1 MARAW
6 DKACASPAVWLGLWL
21 LNNVAVTLLNKAAF
35 SSVHFNYPM
44 TLSLVHMC
52 CSAAGCRMFYT
63 RPTKTMSWEARKQIL
78 LFSIIFTLNIA
89 VGNVSLKFVSVNF
102 NQVMR
107 SLVPGLT
114 LLVGLWQGKP
124 ITLLRSLSVVPII
137 AGVAM
142 ACFGDMTYTWVG
154 FIVTVGCVILAAAK
168 VVCGG
173 EMLRGEAQLQ
183 PMELLDW
190 MAPLAG
196 VQCLMLAIATGEISS
211 IYHSW
216 SEVNTRGVWMMV
228 FGSGFASFTLNVSSL
243 IANKLTSPLTLC
255 IAANV
260 KQVLM
265 IVVSTLVFQT
275 EVTLLNGLGILLVL
289 LSSANYSFITLNES
303 KTKTISEAK
312 PPEGQKNDVV

>member
-1 MARAW
+1 VGLW
-6 DKACASPAVWLGLWL
+6 DRACASPTVWLGLWL
-21 LNNVAVTLLNKAAF
+21 VNNVAVTLLNKAAF
-35 SSVHFNYPM
+35 ASVHFNYPM
-44 TLSLVHMC
+44 TLSLIHMV
-52 CSAAGCRMFYT
+52 CSGIGCRISYT
-63 RPTKTMSWEARKQIL
+63 RPVKTLSWDARKQIL
-78 LFSIIFTLNIA
+78 LFSIIFTLNIV

-124 ITLLRSLSVVPII
+124 FTLVRALSVLPII
-137 AGVAM
+137 VGVAM
-142 ACFGDMTYTWVG
+142 ACFGDMTYTALG
-154 FIVTVGCVILAAAK
+154 FFVTLGCIILAAAK

-183 PMELLDW
+183 PMELLSW

-196 VQCLMLAIATGEISS
+196 VQCFVLAVCTGEISA
-211 IYHSW
+211 IYGSW
-216 SEVNTRGVWMMV
+216 PEVNTRGVWTMV
-228 FGSGFASFTLNVSSL
+228 FGSGLASFTLNVSSL

-265 IVVSTLVFQT
+265 IVVSTLVFKT
-275 EVTLLNGLGILLVL
+275 EVTVLNGMGILLVL
-289 LSSANYSFITLNES
+289 VASANYSFITLRE
-303 KTKTISEAK
+303 TKAKVVSEPSPVDTKA
-312 PPEGQKNDVV
+312 NAV

>member
-1 MARAW
+1 MTSGTW
-6 DKACASPAVWLGLWL
+6 DRACASPTVWLGLWL
-21 LNNVAVTLLNKAAF
+21 INNVAVTLLNKAAF

-44 TLSLVHMC
+44 TLSLIHML
-52 CSAAGCRMFYT
+52 CSGIGCRIFYT
-63 RPTKTMSWEARKQIL
+63 RPVKSLSSEARKQIL

-89 VGNVSLKFVSVNF
+89 VGNVSLKYVSVNF

-124 ITLLRSLSVVPII
+124 FTLIKALSVVPII
-137 AGVAM
+137 VGVAM
-142 ACFGDMTYTWVG
+142 ACFGDMTYTAVG
-154 FIVTVGCVILAAAK
+154 FLVTVGCVILAAAK

-190 MAPLAG
+190 MAPLAAG
-196 VQCLMLAIATGEISS
+196 QCLLLALTTGEISA
-211 IYHSW
+211 IYYSW
-216 SEVNTRGVWMMV
+216 PQVNTRGVWMMV
-228 FGSGFASFTLNVSSL
+228 MGSGVASFTLNVSSL

-265 IVVSTLVFQT
+265 IVVSTLVFET
-275 EVTLLNGLGILLVL
+275 EVTVLNGMGILLVL
-289 LSSANYSFITLNES
+289 LASANYSFITL
-303 KTKTISEAK
+303 SEKAK
-312 PPEGQKNDVV
+312 VAPEPRPVDKAADAV

>member
-1 MARAW
+1 MAQGAW
-6 DKACASPAVWLGLWL
+6 GRACASPTVWLGLWL

-44 TLSLVHMC
+44 TLSLIHML
-52 CSAAGCRMFYT
+52 CSGLGCKIFYT
-63 RPTKTMSWEARKQIL
+63 RTTKALSWEAKKQIL
-78 LFSIIFTLNIA
+78 LFSVVFTLNIA

-124 ITLLRSLSVVPII
+124 ISRVRALSVVPII
-137 AGVAM
+137 VGVAM
-142 ACFGDMTYTWVG
+142 ACFGDMTYTAVG
-154 FIVTVGCVILAAAK
+154 FVVTLVCVILAAAK

-190 MAPLAG
+190 MAPLAA
-196 VQCLMLAIATGEISS
+196 VQCLLLALVTGEVSAI
-211 IYHSW
+211 IQSW
-216 SEVNTRGVWMMV
+216 PEVNTRGVWGMV
-228 FGSGFASFTLNVSSL
+228 MGSGVASFTLNVSSL

-265 IVVSTLVFQT
+265 IVVSTLVFHT
-275 EVTLLNGLGILLVL
+275 EVTVLNGLGILMVL
-289 LSSANYSFITLNES
+289 IASANYSFITLNE
-303 KTKTISEAK
+303 TKPK
-312 PPEGQKNDVV
+312 VVPEVQLTDKNDVV

>member
-1 MARAW
+1 
-6 DKACASPAVWLGLWL
+6 VWLGLWL

-35 SSVHFNYPM
+35 ASVHFNYPM
-44 TLSLVHMC
+44 TLSLIHML
-52 CSAAGCRMFYT
+52 CSGLGCRIFYT
-63 RPTKTMSWEARKQIL
+63 RSSTKTLSSEARNQIL

-124 ITLLRSLSVVPII
+124 FTLIRALSVLPII
-137 AGVAM
+137 VGVAM
-142 ACFGDMTYTWVG
+142 ACFGDMTYSAFG
-154 FIVTVGCVILAAAK
+154 FLVTLACIILAAAK
-168 VVCGG
+168 VVFGG

-190 MAPLAG
+190 MAPLAAA
-196 VQCLMLAIATGEISS
+196 QCLVLALCTGELAAIFN
-211 IYHSW
+211 SW
-216 SEVNTRGVWMMV
+216 EEVNTRGVWTMV
-228 FGSGFASFTLNVSSL
+228 FSSGLASFTLNISSL

-265 IVVSTLVFQT
+265 IVVSTIVFQT
-275 EVTLLNGLGILLVL
+275 EVTVLNGMGILLVL
-289 LSSANYSFITLNES
+289 LASANYSFITLNE
-303 KTKTISEAK
+303 TKVK
-312 PPEGQKNDVV
+312 PPPEPRPVDKDDVV